1 VDLQR
6 SAQDEVDIALVGA
19 GIMSATFATL
29 LKELNPDLRI
39 AIYESLEASA
49 QESSNAW
56 NNAGTGHASLCE
68 LNYTNERS
76 DGSVDISRALKVNNE
91 FDLTRQF
98 WTYLVRKGAIPDPGS
113 FIHPVAH
120 VAFVRGA
127 SNVAFLKRRYDAMS
141 AHHCF
146 SSMEYSEDHAV
157 LNEWMPLVMEGRDPS
172 EAVAATRD
180 ITGTDCDFGALTRI
194 LIANLQKQPDFSV
207 AYRHRVTDVQRGP
220 GDGLWHLSLHDR
232 KSGAKTEVKAAC
244 VFLGA
249 GGGAL
254 PLLQKSNVPEG
265 KGFAGFPVSGLWLRC
280 DDPKYA
286 DRHDAKV
293 YGKASIGAP
302 PMSVPHL
309 DARVVDGK
317 RSLLF
322 GPYAGFSTKFLKKGS
337 FADLFASI
345 RPDNIAPL
353 LAVGR
358 DNVDLTKY
366 LVSQVLESRD
376 ARFKSLL
383 EFFPNAKPSDW
394 RLEVAGQRVQVIVP
408 DKKRTGSLQFGT
420 EVITTSDG
428 TLAAVLGASPGAS
441 TSVSIM
447 LGIMTRAFAPN
458 MPAWMTK
465 LTEMIPSYGRSISDD
480 ATLCYDIR
488 RDTAAALHIVPPKA
502 VGSVKAAI

>member
-1 VDLQR
+1 
-6 SAQDEVDIALVGA
+6 
-19 GIMSATFATL
+19 
-29 LKELNPDLRI
+29 
-39 AIYESLEASA
+39 
-49 QESSNAW
+49 
-56 NNAGTGHASLCE
+56 
-68 LNYTNERS
+68 
-76 DGSVDISRALKVNNE
+76 
-91 FDLTRQF
+91 
-98 WTYLVRKGAIPDPGS
+98 
-113 FIHPVAH
+113 
-120 VAFVRGA
+120 
-127 SNVAFLKRRYDAMS
+127 
-141 AHHCF
+141 
-146 SSMEYSEDHAV
+146 
-157 LNEWMPLVMEGRDPS
+157 
-172 EAVAATRD
+172 
-180 ITGTDCDFGALTRI
+180 
-194 LIANLQKQPDFSV
+194 
-207 AYRHRVTDVQRGP
+207 VTDVQRGP
-220 GDGLWHLSLHDR
+220 GDGLWHLSVHDR
-232 KSGAKTEVKAAC
+232 KSGAKTEVKAAA

-265 KGFAGFPVSGLWLRC
+265 RGFAGFPVSGLWLRC

-286 DRHDAKV
+286 DRHNAKV

-337 FADLFASI
+337 IADLFASI
-345 RPDNIAPL
+345 RPDNIGPL

-358 DNVDLTKY
+358 DNLDLTKY

-420 EVITTSDG
+420 EVVTTSDG

-458 MPAWMTK
+458 MPAWMAK
-465 LTEMIPSYGRSISDD
+465 LTQMIPSYGHSLADD
-480 ATLCYDIR
+480 ATMCYDIR
-488 RDTAAALHIVPPKA
+488 RDTAATLHIVPPKQ